1 MQIIGVL
8 RSVEM
13 KLSLLIPFYNEE
25 EQVQVTLNT
34 VIPIMESLDCVF
46 EILVI
51 DDGSKDKTWEIISQ
65 AAQADP
71 RIHALKFSR
80 NFGKE
85 AAICAGLENA
95 LGDAVILMDGDLQHP
110 PHYIPEMVRLWLS
123 GYDVVEGVKSSRG
136 NESKVKNFFANSF
149 YKSFQKVSGVD
160 LNNASDFKLLD
171 RKVVDAWNKLDEHN
185 TFFRGLSSWL
195 GFKRTEFDFA
205 VEERMHGESKWT
217 WSGLWKLAINAVT
230 SFSTVLLSLI
240 TWMGVLFMTLAVVI
254 GIITLVRFFTGHAAD
269 GFTTVILLLLII
281 GGAVMM
287 SLGLISTYIAKI
299 YDEVKG
305 RPRYITMDELNTTY
319 LIEEDEKDHA
329 ASDNNVS
336 SNNAVISNASE
347 NKSVDKL

>member
-1 MQIIGVL
+1 
-8 RSVEM
+8 M

-25 EQVQVTLNT
+25 EQVPVTLNT
-34 VIPIMESLDCVF
+34 VIPIMESLDCIF

-65 AAQADP
+65 RAQADP
-71 RIHALKFSR
+71 RIHALRFSK

-110 PHYIPEMVRLWLS
+110 PHYIPEMVRLWKS

-136 NESKVKNFFANSF
+136 KESKIKNFFANSF

-195 GFKRTEFDFA
+195 GFKRTDFEFA
-205 VEERMHGESKWT
+205 VEERVHGESKWT
-217 WSGLWKLAINAVT
+217 WPGLWKLAINAVT

-240 TWMGVLFMTLAVVI
+240 TLMGVLFLTLAIVI
-254 GIITLVRFFTGHAAD
+254 GLITIVRFFTGHAAD

-287 SLGLISTYIAKI
+287 SLGLISTYIGKI

-305 RPRYITMDELNTTY
+305 RPRYLTMEELNTTY
-319 LIEEDEKDHA
+319 LLAENPDP
-329 ASDNNVS
+329 
-336 SNNAVISNASE
+336 NNAAKGKSTNSNVSE
-347 NKSVDKL
+347 NKDTNEL

>member
-1 MQIIGVL
+1 
-8 RSVEM
+8 M

-34 VIPIMESLDCVF
+34 VIPIMESLDCIF

-71 RIHALKFSR
+71 RIHALRFSR

-110 PHYIPEMVRLWLS
+110 PHYIPEMVRLWQS

-136 NESKVKNFFANSF
+136 KESKVKNFFANSF

-171 RKVVDAWNKLDEHN
+171 RKVVNAWNKLGEHN

-195 GFKRTEFDFA
+195 GFKRTEFEFA
-205 VEERMHGESKWT
+205 VEERVHGDSKWT

-240 TWMGVLFMTLAVVI
+240 TLMGVLFLTLAVVI
-254 GIITLVRFFTGHAAD
+254 GVITLVRFFTGHAAD

-287 SLGLISTYIAKI
+287 SLGLISTYIGKI

-305 RPRYITMDELNTTY
+305 RPRYLTMEELNTTY
-319 LIEEDEKDHA
+319 LIDG
-329 ASDNNVS
+329 NNVEG
-336 SNNAVISNASE
+336 NNASNDKSTNSNISE
-347 NKSVDKL
+347 NKSADKL